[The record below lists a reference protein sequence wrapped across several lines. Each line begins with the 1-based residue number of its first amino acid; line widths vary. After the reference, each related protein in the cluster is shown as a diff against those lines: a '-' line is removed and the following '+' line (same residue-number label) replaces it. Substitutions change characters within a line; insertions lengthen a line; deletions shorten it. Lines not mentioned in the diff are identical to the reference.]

1 MIRIALF
8 LGAAA
13 RDLASL
19 TLVAVVRCYQRWL
32 SPLLPSMCRYQPTCS
47 EYAVLAVRRYGPL
60 RGAFKA
66 ATRIARCH
74 PWSRGGY
81 DPP

>member
-1 MIRIALF
+1 MTSIALF
-8 LGAAA
+8 LFAAA

-19 TLVAVVRCYQRWL
+19 ALLAVVRCYQRLL

-47 EYAVLAVRRYGPL
+47 EYAAQAIRRYGPV
-60 RGAFKA
+60 RGAWKA
-66 ATRIARCH
+66 ALRIARCH
-74 PWSRGGY
+74 PWAPGGW